1 MHATRSPLAAAA
13 PLWAALFW
21 IALLC
26 CASVAPLSAATLP
39 EPAEAYA
46 QVVVRLK
53 PGSAL
58 ERDHGLSMVQG
69 RSEVARVNQR
79 RADALGA
86 RAGLT
91 LSAGRALNLRTH
103 VLRARGIDSA
113 TLARL
118 LAADPNVL
126 SVSIDRRVQALRVP
140 NDPLY
145 AEDAGRPAGPIAGQ
159 WYLRRPFDVSPEPV
173 GGQIRSAVNAEG
185 AWDRT
190 LGDPGIVVA
199 VLDTGILA
207 DHLDLDPSRS
217 GHVLPGYDMIADA
230 ATGNDGNGRDGDA
243 SDPGD
248 WIAAAEANLSGG
260 AFYGC
265 TALNPATGLY
275 VAQNSSWHGTMTAAL
290 IGAGFDNGIGM
301 AGIAPGVRILP
312 VRVLGKCGGR
322 ESDIAAGLLWAAGI
336 DQPGL
341 PGSTTPARVI
351 NMSLGSTRTVSCSP
365 VTYQPAID
373 AVVAKGVAVVVSAG
387 NSVGHAVT
395 APANCAGAIA
405 VAGLR
410 HVGSKVGFSDLG
422 PEIAI
427 AAPGGNC
434 VNEKTSE
441 PCLYPILTAS
451 NTGAQGPVAGG
462 STWTDSYRYSVGTS
476 FSAPIV
482 AGTVALMLS
491 VQPNLSLAEIKAAL
505 RSSARAFPTSGA
517 GLAENGISPVPACT
531 APAAVGQ
538 TQVDQQQCYCNT
550 AVCGAGMLDAAAA
563 VAAAAGTFARIGV
576 TPATPVIG
584 DTVLL
589 DSAGSLVGAGRN
601 VVGWEWLLVGGGGAV
616 GGFAGANNASSATLQ
631 PSAAGTV
638 LVRLTLIDDLGGRTS
653 VDRSIVVAA
662 ATVPPVTPPASGGGG
677 GGGAFSGVWLIGL
690 VLAVLGLA
698 LERRRRRD

>member
-1 MHATRSPLAAAA
+1 MNATRTSPCAAA
-13 PLWAALFW
+13 LSRAAFFCL
-21 IALLC
+21 ALLG
-26 CASVAPLSAATLP
+26 VAIGSSASAATAAP
-39 EPAEAYA
+39 EPYA

-53 PGSAL
+53 PGSAI
-58 ERDHGLSMVQG
+58 EREHGLSMLQG
-69 RSEVARVNQR
+69 AADVARVNQR
-79 RADALGA
+79 RADALGS
-86 RAGLT
+86 RAGIA

-113 TLARL
+113 TLALRL
-118 LAADPNVL
+118 ASDPNVL

-145 AEDAGRPAGPIAGQ
+145 AEDAGRTAGPVSGQ
-159 WYLRRPFDVSPEPV
+159 WYFHPPLDVSPEPA
-173 GGQIRSAVNAEG
+173 GGQVRSSVNAEG

-190 LGDPGIVVA
+190 LGSPGIVVA

-207 DHLDLDPSRS
+207 DHLDLDPTHS
-217 GHVLPGYDMIADA
+217 GHVLPGYDMISDP
-230 ATGNDGNGRDGDA
+230 ATANDGNGRDSDA

-248 WIAAAEANLSGG
+248 WIAAAEANLAGG
-260 AFYGC
+260 PFYGC
-265 TALNPATGLY
+265 TTLNPTTGLY
-275 VAQNSSWHGTMTAAL
+275 SAQNSSWHGTMTAAL

-341 PGSTTPARVI
+341 PGSSTPARVV
-351 NMSLGSTRTVSCSP
+351 NMSLGSTKTVSCGD
-365 VTYQPAID
+365 TYQLAID
-373 AVVAKGVAVVVSAG
+373 AVVAKGVAVVASAG
-387 NSVGHAVT
+387 NSSGHAVS

-434 VNEKTSE
+434 VNVKAGE
-441 PCLYPILTAS
+441 PCLYPILTAT
-451 NTGAQGPVAGG
+451 NTGTQGPVAGG
-462 STWTDSYRYSVGTS
+462 STWTDSTRYSVGTS

-491 VQPNLSLAEIKAAL
+491 VQPNLSLAEVTSAL
-505 RSSARAFPTSGA
+505 KSSARAFPTSGA
-517 GLAENGISPVPACT
+517 GLAEDGVSPVPACT

-538 TQVDQQQCYCNT
+538 TQIDQLQCYCNT
-550 AVCGAGMLDAAAA
+550 AVCGAGMLDASAA

-576 TPATPVIG
+576 TPAAPVAG
-584 DTVLL
+584 TAVAL
-589 DSAGSLVGAGRN
+589 DSAGSLVGAGRSI
-601 VVGWEWLLVGGGGAV
+601 VGWEWLLVGGGGAV
-616 GGFAGANNASSATLQ
+616 SGFSGAANAASASLLPT
-631 PSAAGTV
+631 AAGTV
-638 LVRLTLIDDLGGRTS
+638 QVRLTLIDDLGGRTS

-662 ATVPPVTPPASGGGG
+662 APVPPVTPPSSGG

-690 VLAVLGLA
+690 ALAVLCLA